1 MKTDSGSSEQ
11 GRSQLDTHVCSF
23 DSNVARLVQLL
34 ISGGIVLKARAPLSI
49 KLLLVQSC
57 PLHMLPPA
65 ACLAWILSNEPRLEI
80 KWTLPEES
88 YMFELL
94 LYSEPLA
101 LLQKSPDWSVPGLA
115 CHHLCSFA
123 EMVSCWVGSALSL
136 PVDFSSN
143 LKK

>member
-80 KWTLPEES
+80 KWTLLKNLICLNYCCTLS
-88 YMFELL
+88 HLHSFRSLL
-94 LYSEPLA
+94 TGVC
-101 LLQKSPDWSVPGLA
+101 QD
-115 CHHLCSFA
+115 
-123 EMVSCWVGSALSL
+123 L
-136 PVDFSSN
+136 PVTTFAA
-143 LKK
+143 LQRWFHVGLGPHFPC

>member
-1 MKTDSGSSEQ
+1 MLSLKQYNIMKTDSGSSEQ

-94 LYSEPLA
+94 LFIHFIHSYLFILVA
-101 LLQKSPDWSVPGLA
+101 
-115 CHHLCSFA
+115 
-123 EMVSCWVGSALSL
+123 
-136 PVDFSSN
+136 SN
-143 LKK
+143 TNYVHY